1 MRGLGGFQ
9 VAQMKA
15 RDARIFAFCQHL
27 RAAIDLIEQMA
38 IEPVKTPTTP
48 VPEVRSVPPP
58 SQPVTLPVEK
68 LTYNLRE
75 AAAVLGIGRTTL
87 YKAITERRLR
97 VIKLGSRTL
106 IPSEDLRAWI
116 AAQPMK

>member
-9 VAQMKA
+9 VAKMKA
-15 RDARIFAFCQHL
+15 RDARISALCQHL

-38 IEPVKTPTTP
+38 IEPVKTP

-58 SQPVTLPVEK
+58 PQPVTLPVEK
-68 LTYNLRE
+68 LTYTLKE
-75 AAAVLGIGRTTL
+75 AATVLGIGRTTL

-116 AAQPMK
+116 VAQPMK